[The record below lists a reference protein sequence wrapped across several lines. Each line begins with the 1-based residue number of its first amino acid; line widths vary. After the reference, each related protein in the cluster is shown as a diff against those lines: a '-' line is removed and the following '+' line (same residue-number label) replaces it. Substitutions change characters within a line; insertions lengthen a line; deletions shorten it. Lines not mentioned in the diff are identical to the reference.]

1 MSTFASERQSHH
13 PFERF
18 VAFGYSPE
26 RDLPSEQMVPLNA
39 TGTGTPIVLFAG
51 IHGFAPFANTLR
63 SIGPLFEAPL
73 YAVKIPFDL
82 ETVPSVET
90 IAAPYA
96 ARIEPRFGTAPC
108 VIAGYSIG
116 CVIAYEVALRMIER
130 GRPVRMLLLFDGF
143 APRRKRRK
151 LTRRARARF
160 QLHRLR
166 RASWEDRG
174 RMVVGRLIR
183 RLERR
188 LLRHFNA
195 GIARRLHLE
204 DQDRSFWWEVGSLAV
219 RYQPRSNFPGPMLL
233 IASEEES
240 PRYSHSEE
248 EWRAAAV
255 QPLEILRVPNPHIG
269 FFDHPHMAELMQV
282 LNPRLRR

>member
-1 MSTFASERQSHH
+1 MPS
-13 PFERF
+13 ERF

-26 RDLPSEQMVPLNA
+26 RDLPPEEIVPLNA

-51 IHGFAPFANTLR
+51 IHGFAPFADTLR
-63 SIGPLFEAPL
+63 AIGQLFEAPL
-73 YAVKIPFDL
+73 SAVKFPFHL
-82 ETVPSVET
+82 EAVPSVET
-90 IAAPYA
+90 LAAPYP
-96 ARIEPRFGTAPC
+96 ARIEARFGTAPC

-116 CVIAYEVALRMIER
+116 CVIAYEVGRRMIER

-151 LTRRARARF
+151 ATGRARALFHLERF
-160 QLHRLR
+160 R
-166 RASWEDRG
+166 RASWEDRA
-174 RMVVGRLIR
+174 RMVVRHTLGGLIR

-188 LLRHFNA
+188 LLRHLNA
-195 GIARRLHLE
+195 GIARRLQLE

-269 FFDHPHMAELMQV
+269 FFEHPHMADLMQV
-282 LNPRLRR
+282 LNPRLRK

>member
-1 MSTFASERQSHH
+1 M
-13 PFERF
+13 PFQRF

-26 RDLPSEQMVPLNA
+26 RDLPPEEIVPLNA
-39 TGTGTPIVLFAG
+39 TGTGSPIVLFAG
-51 IHGFAPFANTLR
+51 IHGFSPFADTLHA
-63 SIGPLFEAPL
+63 IGPLFEAPL
-73 YAVKIPFDL
+73 CAVKLPFDL
-82 ETVPSVET
+82 EAVPSVET
-90 IAAPYA
+90 LAAPYPD
-96 ARIEPRFGTAPC
+96 RIEARFGRAPC

-116 CVIAYEVALRMIER
+116 CVVAYEVGLRMIER

-143 APRRKRRK
+143 APRRIRRK
-151 LTRRARARF
+151 ATGWARARF
-160 QLHRLR
+160 HLQSFRQ
-166 RASWEDRG
+166 ASWEDRA
-174 RMVVGRLIR
+174 RMVVRRTLGGLMR

-188 LLRHFNA
+188 LLRHLNA
-195 GIARRLHLE
+195 GIARRLQLE
-204 DQDRSFWWEVGSLAV
+204 DQDRSFWWEIGSLAV

-240 PRYSHSEE
+240 PRYSPSEE

-269 FFDHPHMAELMQV
+269 FFEDPHMADLAQL

>member
-1 MSTFASERQSHH
+1 
-13 PFERF
+13 
-18 VAFGYSPE
+18 
-26 RDLPSEQMVPLNA
+26 
-39 TGTGTPIVLFAG
+39 LFAG
-51 IHGFAPFANTLR
+51 IHGFAPFADTLR
-63 SIGPLFEAPL
+63 AIGPLFEAPL
-73 YAVKIPFDL
+73 SAVKVPFHL
-82 ETVPSVET
+82 EVVPSVET
-90 IAAPYA
+90 LAAPYPA
-96 ARIEPRFGTAPC
+96 LIEARFGTAPC

-116 CVIAYEVALRMIER
+116 CIIAYEVALRMIER

-143 APRRKRRK
+143 APRRKRHK
-151 LTRRARARF
+151 PTRRARVRF
-160 QLHRLR
+160 LLERFR
-166 RASWEDRG
+166 RASWEDRT
-174 RMVVGRLIR
+174 RMVIRRTLGGLIR

-188 LLRHFNA
+188 LLRHLNA
-195 GIARRLHLE
+195 GIARRLRLE

-269 FFDHPHMAELMQV
+269 FFEHPHMADLMRV
-282 LNPRLRR
+282 LNPRLRK

>member
-1 MSTFASERQSHH
+1 MAS
-13 PFERF
+13 ERF

-26 RDLPSEQMVPLNA
+26 LDLPSEQIVPLNA
-39 TGTGTPIVLFAG
+39 SGTGSPIVLFAG
-51 IHGFAPFANTLR
+51 IHGFAPFADTLR
-63 SIGPLFEAPL
+63 AMGPLFEAPL
-73 YAVKIPFDL
+73 SAVKVPFHL
-82 ETVPSVET
+82 EAVPSVET
-90 IAAPYA
+90 LAAPYPA
-96 ARIEPRFGTAPC
+96 LIEARFGTAPC

-151 LTRRARARF
+151 ATRRVRARSHLQRF
-160 QLHRLR
+160 R
-166 RASWEDRG
+166 RASWKDRA
-174 RMVVGRLIR
+174 RMVVRHTLGGPIR
-183 RLERR
+183 WLERG

-195 GIARRLHLE
+195 GIARRLQLQ
-204 DQDRSFWWEVGSLAV
+204 DQDRFFWWEVGSLAV
-219 RYQPRSNFPGPMLL
+219 RYQPRSNFPGPMLHV
-233 IASEEES
+233 ASDEGS

-269 FFDHPHMAELMQV
+269 FFEHPHMADLMQV
-282 LNPRLRR
+282 LNPRLRK

>member
-1 MSTFASERQSHH
+1 M
-13 PFERF
+13 PFQRF

-26 RDLPSEQMVPLNA
+26 RDLPPEQIEPLNA
-39 TGTGTPIVLFAG
+39 SGTGPPTVLFAG
-51 IHGFAPFANTLR
+51 IHGFAPFADTLR
-63 SIGPLFEAPL
+63 AIGPMFEVPL
-73 YAVKIPFDL
+73 SVVKVPFDL
-82 ETVPSVET
+82 EAVPSVET
-90 IAAPYA
+90 LAAPYP
-96 ARIEPRFGTAPC
+96 ARIEARFGTAPC

-130 GRPVRMLLLFDGF
+130 GQPVRMLLLFDGF
-143 APRRKRRK
+143 APRRKRGK
-151 LTRRARARF
+151 PTRRAWARF
-160 QLHRLR
+160 HLQHFR
-166 RASWEDRG
+166 RASWEDRV
-174 RMVVGRLIR
+174 RMVVRRTLGGPIR
-183 RLERR
+183 WLERR
-188 LLRHFNA
+188 LIRHLNA
-195 GIARRLHLE
+195 GIARRLQLE

-269 FFDHPHMAELMQV
+269 FFEHPHMADLMRV
-282 LNPRLRR
+282 LNPRLRK

>member
-1 MSTFASERQSHH
+1 MPS
-13 PFERF
+13 ERF

-26 RDLPSEQMVPLNA
+26 RDLPPEEIVPLNA

-51 IHGFAPFANTLR
+51 IHGFAPFADTLR
-63 SIGPLFEAPL
+63 AIGPLFEAPL
-73 YAVKIPFDL
+73 SAVKFPVHL
-82 ETVPSVET
+82 EAAPSVET
-90 IAAPYA
+90 LAAPYP
-96 ARIEPRFGTAPC
+96 ARIEARFGTTPC

-116 CVIAYEVALRMIER
+116 CVIAYEVGLRMIER

-151 LTRRARARF
+151 ATRRARALF
-160 QLHRLR
+160 HLERLR
-166 RASWEDRG
+166 RASWEDRA
-174 RMVVGRLIR
+174 RMVVRYTLGGLIR

-188 LLRHFNA
+188 LLRHLNA
-195 GIARRLHLE
+195 GIARRLRLE

-269 FFDHPHMAELMQV
+269 FFEHPHMADLMKV
-282 LNPRLRR
+282 LNPRLRK